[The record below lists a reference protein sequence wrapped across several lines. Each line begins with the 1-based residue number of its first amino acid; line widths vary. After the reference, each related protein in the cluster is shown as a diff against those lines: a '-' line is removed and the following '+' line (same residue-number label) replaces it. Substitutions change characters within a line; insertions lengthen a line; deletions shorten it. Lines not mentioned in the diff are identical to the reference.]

1 MVKQWNHKTGEGNV
15 LIQLAFKENA
25 LICSKKCLLSIS
37 SVPGTMFM
45 TANKALGWYMLVE
58 LCQLCFVATINDSNV
73 R

>member
-1 MVKQWNHKTGEGNV
+1 MSKLHVVKQWNHKTGEGNV

-25 LICSKKCLLSIS
+25 LICCSKMFIDIN

-58 LCQLCFVATINDSNV
+58 LCQCAL
-73 R
+73 